1 MMLLEPSAAM
11 SPRRSF
17 TLVELLVVIAIIGL
31 LIGIVVPVIAKAR
44 ASAKRTACASNL
56 RQIGVAMRAYIGN
69 TGDRY
74 PYASYMPS
82 FGADPIDGNTPI
94 YIAEVLKNDLANQTD
109 VFRCPNDPG
118 STQRDPPNVGKSYFQ
133 TERSSYEYQIRA
145 AGRTLEEYA
154 RRIQDFTGAAI
165 NPNDIWTFRDYFN
178 FHAPAGAPGS
188 RRYLYGDGR
197 VTDFEM

>member
-1 MMLLEPSAAM
+1 MLTEPSAVM

-44 ASAKRTACASNL
+44 ASARRTACASNL

-74 PYASYMPS
+74 PYASSVPS
-82 FGADPIDGNTPI
+82 IDPTPIDGNTPI
-94 YIAEVLKNDLANQTD
+94 YIADVLRSDLANQTD

-118 STQRDPPNVGKSYFQ
+118 DTQREPPNVGKSYFQ
-133 TERSSYEYQIRA
+133 TERSSYEYQVRL
-145 AGRTLEEYA
+145 GGQTLEEHA
-154 RRIQDFTGAAI
+154 RHIQDFLGVTV

-178 FHAPAGAPGS
+178 FHAPGGSPGS